1 MGTGTTAAPRY
12 PAWAGW
18 AAPAALAALMI
29 ALLFWLDPIGSLR
42 AVPPVEEIAIERTVL
57 NEGEIRLDL
66 RNDGPDPV
74 TVSQVLVNDAYWSFD
89 IGDGTLGRLESTTL
103 SIPYPWDEGLP
114 LHISLI
120 TATGALVEH
129 EIAAAALTPDST
141 GGTLGVYALLGL
153 YMGLLPVVIG
163 LFWFPALAR
172 ASRRAIG
179 FFLAFTV
186 GLLAFLL
193 VDTVAEG
200 LELAGATGAA
210 LDGAGLFAIGA
221 LTALVALFFLEA
233 ELKRR
238 SKGSA
243 GLVLAYL
250 VAAGIG
256 LHNLGEGLAV
266 GAALAAGEVA
276 LGTFLVAGFALHN
289 TTEGLAIVA
298 PLGREG
304 TRPGLRHLAALGCLA
319 GLPTIAGA
327 WAGGFAFSPAPAA
340 FAFGI
345 AAGAIAQVVW
355 AITRSPRSCSRAA
368 RVAARPPAA
377 SRWSKASSSIPRRS
391 PSRPARRSRSR
402 TNLRRPTPSRP
413 TKACPSTSPAAAPT
427 RRRRRVT

>member
-1 MGTGTTAAPRY
+1 MATTAAPRY
-12 PAWAGW
+12 PAWVGW

-42 AVPPVEEIAIERTVL
+42 EVPPVEEIAVERTVL
-57 NEGEIRLDL
+57 NEGEIRLEL

-89 IGDGTLGRLESTTL
+89 VGDGTLGRLESTTL

-193 VDTVAEG
+193 VDTIAEG
-200 LELAGATGAA
+200 LELAGAAGAA

-238 SKGSA
+238 SKASA

-304 TRPGLRHLAALGCLA
+304 TRPGLRHLALLGCLA

-340 FAFGI
+340 FAFGV

-355 AITRSPRSCSRAA
+355 AITRSSREGEGLT
-368 RVAARPPAA
+368 
-377 SRWSKASSSIPRRS
+377 SRWGA
-391 PSRPARRSRSR
+391 AGFV
-402 TNLRRPTPSRP
+402 LGLLVMY
-413 TKACPSTSPAAAPT
+413 STGLLTA
-427 RRRRRVT
+427 

>member
-1 MGTGTTAAPRY
+1 MSAEASALRRSFG
-12 PAWAGW
+12 WAG
-18 AAPAALAALMI
+18 PLALAALMVT
-29 ALLFWLDPIGSLR
+29 LLFWLDPIGSLR
-42 AVPPVEEIAIERTVL
+42 EVPPVEEVAIERTVL
-57 NEGEIRLDL
+57 NEDEIVLDL

-74 TVSQVLVNDAYWSFD
+74 TISQVLVDDAYWAFD
-89 IGDGTLGRLESTTL
+89 AGDQTLGRLESTTL
-103 SIPYPWDEGLP
+103 SIPYPWEEGLP
-114 LHISLI
+114 LHIALI
-120 TATGALVEH
+120 TSTGARVDH
-129 EIAAAALTPDST
+129 EIEVAALTPDSDSK
-141 GGTLGVYALLGL
+141 TLGVYALLGL
-153 YMGLLPVVIG
+153 YMGVLPVAIG
-163 LFWFPALAR
+163 LLWLPSLRR
-172 ASRRAIG
+172 ASKSAIG

-193 VDTVAEG
+193 VDTIGEG

-221 LTALVALFFLEA
+221 LMSLIALFFLEA
-233 ELKRR
+233 ELRR
-238 SKGSA
+238 RASVRA

-304 TRPGLRHLAALGCLA
+304 TRPGIRHLLALGALA

-327 WAGGFAFSPAPAA
+327 WAGGFAFAPAPAA
-340 FAFGI
+340 FAFGV

-355 AITRSPRSCSRAA
+355 AVARSMRGDESLT
-368 RVAARPPAA
+368 
-377 SRWSKASSSIPRRS
+377 SRWGA
-391 PSRPARRSRSR
+391 AGFV
-402 TNLRRPTPSRP
+402 LGLLVMY
-413 TKACPSTSPAAAPT
+413 STGLLTA
-427 RRRRRVT
+427 